1 MKKSEILVS
10 ITGQTRKSWQN
21 KLKEIEKLG
30 INRVALFVECYG
42 PKERVKIYEALLK
55 SSIKTIPFVH
65 ARHDMDLDE
74 FKFLMKKYK
83 TKFFNLHVECFDK
96 LDKLRGIHKKLLY
109 EHSFSNT
116 INSKVKMEEIGGF
129 CIDLSHFKSAE
140 ERWTN
145 EFEFVFSR
153 RKTKRYF
160 IANHLN
166 GYDPVKRTDI
176 HTPKS
181 NKDFDYLETLPDFVF
196 GKYIALEMFN
206 SIKQQLKFKEYIMKK
221 LKGKVKIKN

>member
-10 ITGQTRKSWQN
+10 ITGQTKKDWQS
-21 KLKEIEKLG
+21 KLREIEKFG
-30 INRVALFVECYG
+30 ITRIALFLEFYTAKQRKEIYG
-42 PKERVKIYEALLK
+42 VLLNSPIK
-55 SSIKTIPFVH
+55 SIPFVH
-65 ARHDMDLDE
+65 ARHDMKLDE
-74 FKFLMKKYK
+74 YKFLMKRYGTKY
-83 TKFFNLHVECFDK
+83 FNLHIDGFDM

-109 EHSFSNT
+109 EHSYHNT
-116 INSKVKMEEIGGF
+116 IKDKMKMKKIGGF

-153 RKTKRYF
+153 RKIKRYF

-166 GYDPVKRTDI
+166 GYDPANRKDV

-181 NKDFDYLETLPDFVF
+181 NKDFDYLETLPEFVF

-206 SIKQQLKFKEYIMKK
+206 SIKEQLKYKKYIMRK
-221 LKGKVKIKN
+221 LKGKVKLKD